1 MIKGVI
7 LAGGLGTRLRPI
19 TLVTNKHLLPIYNRP
34 MIYYPLQTLV
44 DGGIKEIMVV
54 AGPEY
59 SGDFL
64 NLLRTGKD
72 WGVKINFEIQQ
83 EPLGIAHALGL
94 AEDFAGG
101 HKIAV
106 ILGDNLFANNKQLAS
121 AVAEFNN
128 SLLNGA
134 MVFLK
139 EREDAER
146 FGIAFFDD
154 RGKIRE
160 IVEKP
165 ENPSSKLAVSG
176 FYLYDTNVFSFIKTL
191 KPSRRGQYE
200 LTDVNNIYLKRGEL
214 RHKVIDGE
222 WFDCGTFDSLHHAS
236 KFIAEKHNRDFLI

>member
-1 MIKGVI
+1 MIKGII

-19 TLVTNKHLLPIYNRP
+19 TLVTNKHLLPVYNRP

-44 DGGIKEIMVV
+44 DSGIKEIMIV

-72 WGVKINFEIQQ
+72 WGVKIHFEIQQ
-83 EPLGIAHALGL
+83 ESLGIAHALGL
-94 AEDFAGG
+94 AEDFADG
-101 HKIAV
+101 HKTAV
-106 ILGDNLFANNKQLAS
+106 ILGDNLFTNNKQLAA
-121 AVAEFNN
+121 AVGEFNN
-128 SLLNGA
+128 SLSAGGK
-134 MVFLK
+134 VFLK
-139 EREDAER
+139 EREDAKR
-146 FGIAFFDD
+146 FGIAFFDE

-160 IVEKP
+160 IIEKP
-165 ENPSSKLAVSG
+165 ENPSSKLAVTG
-176 FYLYDTNVFSFIKTL
+176 FYLYDNNVFSFIKTL

-214 RHKVIDGE
+214 EHEVIDGE

-236 KFIAEKHNRDFLI
+236 KFIAERHNSDSLA